1 MIPKTNFEFRRSGT
15 NILFSALITGG
26 QIDHIFGCAGQFLI
40 YSINSVG
47 SKTLKLSV
55 LD

>member
-1 MIPKTNFEFRRSGT
+1 VIPKTSFEFRGSGT
-15 NILFSALITGG
+15 NILFSALVAGG
-26 QIDHIFGCAGQFLI
+26 QVDHIFGCAGQFLI

>member
-1 MIPKTNFEFRRSGT
+1 MIMKTNFEFRSSET
-15 NILFSALITGG
+15 NILFTTQFAEGEIH
-26 QIDHIFGCAGQFLI
+26 HIFRRQLLI

-47 SKTLKLSV
+47 SKTLKPSV